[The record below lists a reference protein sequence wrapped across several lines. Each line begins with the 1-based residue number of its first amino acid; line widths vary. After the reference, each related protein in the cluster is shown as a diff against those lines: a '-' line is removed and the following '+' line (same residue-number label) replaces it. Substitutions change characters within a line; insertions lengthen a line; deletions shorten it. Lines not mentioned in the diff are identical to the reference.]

1 MSNMQ
6 GGFAQLLP
14 GRLPSLVMFDLDG
27 TLIDSVPDL
36 AAAVDQMLLARGLP
50 AAGIERVRNWVGNG
64 ARVLVRRAL
73 AGDLEHAAVSEAD
86 AEPALELFLQLYADN
101 HSLTVLYPGV
111 RETLKWL
118 KQQGVE
124 MALITNKPE
133 RFVAPLLD
141 QLRIGRYFR
150 WIIGGDTLPQQKPD
164 PAALLQV
171 LQLAEVP
178 ASEAL
183 FVGDSCSDVQAA
195 KAAGILCV
203 AMSYGYNHGRPICEE
218 SPALVLDDL
227 RHLLPADASGCTG
240 TAAALPL
247 PDAISSPRHRDQIVV
262 TRKHRFI
269 NSGLI
274 KSGMH
279 ILKALARWR
288 WRA

>member
-1 MSNMQ
+1 
-6 GGFAQLLP
+6 
-14 GRLPSLVMFDLDG
+14 LPSLVMFDLDG

-50 AAGIERVRNWVGNG
+50 VAGIERVRNWVGNG

-73 AGDLEHAAVSEAD
+73 AGDLEHGAVSEVD
-86 AEPALELFLQLYADN
+86 AAPALELFLQLYADN
-101 HSLTVLYPGV
+101 HSLTALYPGV
-111 RETLKWL
+111 RETLQWL

-164 PAALLQV
+164 PAALLHV
-171 LQLAEVP
+171 LQLAEVA

-183 FVGDSCSDVQAA
+183 FVGDSRSDVQAA

-203 AMSYGYNHGRPICEE
+203 AMSYGYNHGRPIGEE

-227 RHLLPADASGCTG
+227 RHLLPADASSCTG
-240 TAAALPL
+240 TDAALPL
-247 PDAISSPRHRDQIVV
+247 PGVISSPCHRDQIVV

-274 KSGMH
+274 KSGAQL
-279 ILKALARWR
+279 LKALFRWR